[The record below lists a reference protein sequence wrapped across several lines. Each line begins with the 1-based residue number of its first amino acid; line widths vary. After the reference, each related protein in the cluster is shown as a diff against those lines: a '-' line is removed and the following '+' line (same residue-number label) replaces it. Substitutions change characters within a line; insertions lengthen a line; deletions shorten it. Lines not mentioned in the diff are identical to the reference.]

1 MQRFCG
7 ADLRTL
13 VLLLIIVLLLISF
26 LVFLQRADCRTGA
39 KPHGNAQHHAKTDV
53 VRHDPKEDTKA

>member
-7 ADLRTL
+7 AGLRTL
-13 VLLLIIVLLLISF
+13 VLLLIVRLLLCF
-26 LVFLQRADCRTGA
+26 LVFLQHTDCRTGA

-53 VRHDPKEDTKA
+53 VRHDPKEDAKA